1 MRRVLAFGVV
11 VAASVGGVL
20 AACDLEVDTKYGP
33 HSGLQKGNLPTA
45 PPSEAGIGGDGGL
58 ACGKP
63 VDAGTC
69 TVSYSGDI
77 WPKMQGTWHCSDAKC
92 HGATTYQPNGLDNP
106 DDAYNVLL
114 NYMISGKPYFNPCS
128 TDPDASSFVCNI
140 SNPACGQAQMPFP
153 DNTLGSGPMSGSDLS
168 TVTVWVQCGA
178 PKN

>member
-11 VAASVGGVL
+11 VAASVGAVL
-20 AACDLEVDTKYGP
+20 VACDLEVDTKYGP
-33 HSGLQKGNLPTA
+33 HSGLQKSNLPTA
-45 PPSEAGIGGDGGL
+45 PPSDAAIGADGGL

-63 VDAGTC
+63 VDAGPC
-69 TVSYSGDI
+69 TVSYATDI

-92 HGATTYQPNGLDNP
+92 HGGTSVAPNNLDSA
-106 DDAYNVLL
+106 DDAYNALL

-128 TDPDASSFVCNI
+128 TDPDASSFVCNV
-140 SNPACGQAQMPFP
+140 SNPACGLAQMPFP

-168 TVTVWVQCGA
+168 AVTTWVQCGA